1 MKKPGPDEIK
11 LSKKKKTTKLSLHL
25 SPGHFPSFVLQHPVV
40 ANCTAGISQ
49 RGEEVEEMSPIRLE
63 PNDTMIGRF
72 FPPEAIL
79 LENECSS
86 WYCGGLPGTL
96 RNRSARRVGTE

>member
-1 MKKPGPDEIK
+1 MEKPGPDEIK
-11 LSKKKKTTKLSLHL
+11 LSKKKKKNDKTLAAPFTGALPKFRPAASCRRESH
-25 SPGHFPSFVLQHPVV
+25 
-40 ANCTAGISQ
+40 GISQ

-63 PNDTMIGRF
+63 PNDTLIGRF